1 MVKYKIFCIRESE
14 KETECSFTGFSA
26 LHMFSGWYLS
36 CFISFLGVNN
46 ILYNF
51 LIANLIHFLYE
62 IKDYYYM
69 YLDKEGKKKKDIHIN
84 SFFNSIGDQL
94 SACIGILI
102 FLTTKPKI
110 ISNFYI
116 IFSTLLYIF
125 FALLSWGIGRINK
138 WS

>member
-69 YLDKEGKKKKDIHIN
+69 YLDKEGK
-84 SFFNSIGDQL
+84 SFFETVYNTQKKRIFNALKNSSSDSVIKFKNVL
-94 SACIGILI
+94 
-102 FLTTKPKI
+102 KKI
-110 ISNFYI
+110 ID
-116 IFSTLLYIF
+116 
-125 FALLSWGIGRINK
+125 GK
-138 WS
+138 